1 MKAATVTPSK
11 SPTKSPRKVRSAPK
25 PCSNWKKSSKLCS
38 KHMMKKDF
46 VFKMFDS
53 KFNKYLQKV
62 LQNIEFKLS
71 LDSDCSE
78 RNRAKFAMCFMK
90 DTLEF
95 MLKKTNEIVSH
106 NNSKEAGTKK
116 EKCIFLDLVNWAA
129 IHVGSL
135 QTSLSPSCFIS
146 TFRELGLRVMN
157 HQKYCDTTK
166 DIVVTD
172 ASNHVNSSSL
182 NWCSSY
188 DKTHELG
195 SYEEIAFKASKDVFL
210 FQITLLL
217 LWMMT

>member
-11 SPTKSPRKVRSAPK
+11 SPTKSPRKARSAPK

-53 KFNKYLQKV
+53 KFNKCLQKV

-78 RNRAKFAMCFMK
+78 RNRANFSMCFMK

-106 NNSKEAGTKK
+106 NNSEQAGTKK
-116 EKCIFLDLVNWAA
+116 
-129 IHVGSL
+129 
-135 QTSLSPSCFIS
+135 
-146 TFRELGLRVMN
+146 
-157 HQKYCDTTK
+157 
-166 DIVVTD
+166 
-172 ASNHVNSSSL
+172 
-182 NWCSSY
+182 
-188 DKTHELG
+188 
-195 SYEEIAFKASKDVFL
+195 
-210 FQITLLL
+210 
-217 LWMMT
+217 